1 MRYTVDSPEVNET
14 LTMIQRLCANPS
26 LQNMKNYL
34 GRVDVLEEASH
45 ETLRQIFEDVSTMTE
60 REMDTLAAAL
70 DAESI
75 NGLDDILLFEQHIDA
90 YTFAPDV
97 VSDTELGRYAA
108 DAGYLSI
115 SADAAPYVDYARLGA
130 SFFDAHGGAYGPKGY
145 VMRTESLYP
154 VFKAAVYSRE
164 CDSSAYVILPMSDA
178 FAEKL
183 QAQLRV
189 SRTCDIGLI
198 AAGTLNGRFSELLA
212 MLDEDCTNLRDMNE
226 LTNRLLDMQKSGGEY
241 LKFLSALEAE
251 QVHTFSGALDIA
263 KELDSY
269 TRFTGDL
276 EEYGRDALRRMG
288 TPQCAIDSI
297 EGYMDLEDFGR
308 VMMVEDDVRQTQ
320 YGLIRKD
327 WGDSFPRP
335 KQVMKMGGMT

>member
-1 MRYTVDSPEVNET
+1 
-14 LTMIQRLCANPS
+14 
-26 LQNMKNYL
+26 
-34 GRVDVLEEASH
+34 
-45 ETLRQIFEDVSTMTE
+45 
-60 REMDTLAAAL
+60 
-70 DAESI
+70 
-75 NGLDDILLFEQHIDA
+75 
-90 YTFAPDV
+90 
-97 VSDTELGRYAA
+97 
-108 DAGYLSI
+108 
-115 SADAAPYVDYARLGA
+115 
-130 SFFDAHGGAYGPKGY
+130 
-145 VMRTESLYP
+145 
-154 VFKAAVYSRE
+154 
-164 CDSSAYVILPMSDA
+164 
-178 FAEKL
+178 
-183 QAQLRV
+183 
-189 SRTCDIGLI
+189 
-198 AAGTLNGRFSELLA
+198 
-212 MLDEDCTNLRDMNE
+212 
-226 LTNRLLDMQKSGGEY
+226 MQKTDGEY

-335 KQVMKMGGMT
+335 KQIMEMGGMT